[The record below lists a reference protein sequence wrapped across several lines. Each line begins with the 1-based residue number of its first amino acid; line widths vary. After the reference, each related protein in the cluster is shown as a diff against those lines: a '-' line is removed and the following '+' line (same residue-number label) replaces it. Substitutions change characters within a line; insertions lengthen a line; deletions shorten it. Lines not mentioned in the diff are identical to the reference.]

1 MRTFRKLNGGVVAAI
16 TDPPDQHI
24 FSESIWGNS
33 RTCRTLILHFDNTK
47 NNTSLT
53 LRLLERTGHWKQ
65 SETKVVVVGGK
76 PDVKDIFLHHSFRN
90 TVHGIYLAVNPNL
103 LITQNSRP
111 RLRAQLPYKD
121 QLFNLEG
128 RQLKYISSR
137 YFPYIDFP
145 HDIDEIPVPIIP
157 YDTVD
162 VRLADTFAM
171 KHNFTCSYYVCVITG
186 RRRLTQ
192 LYPVRTL
199 AHQSPIPAQKTH
211 NIRSQCNKTLLPMP
225 NNKYKPQQPTNN
237 NINPEKESNGGGH
250 PTTSLST
257 VSDHPHPL
265 TRLSSHKQ

>member
-1 MRTFRKLNGGVVAAI
+1 MEGILLFMAIVLVKTTPTFEQEEYMEKISNMVVFVLGQQEVSSCHLVLLTTQPRSYFVTAILRKLNGGVVAAI

-24 FSESIWGNS
+24 FSEAIWGNS

-47 NNTSLT
+47 NNTNLT

-90 TVHGIYLAVNPNL
+90 TVHGVYLAVNPNI

-111 RLRAQLPYKD
+111 RLRAQLPDKD
-121 QLFNLEG
+121 QLFNFEG

-145 HDIDEIPVPIIP
+145 HDIDEIPVPISP

-171 KHNFTCSYYVCVITG
+171 KHNFT
-186 RRRLTQ
+186 
-192 LYPVRTL
+192 
-199 AHQSPIPAQKTH
+199 
-211 NIRSQCNKTLLPMP
+211 
-225 NNKYKPQQPTNN
+225 
-237 NINPEKESNGGGH
+237 
-250 PTTSLST
+250 
-257 VSDHPHPL
+257 
-265 TRLSSHKQ
+265 